1 MTLSLKRGLII
12 KTSLIIILLASI
24 SAVSLHFFREYKI
37 ERGRWLQLEKSIFE
51 KSENFR
57 GQACIVI
64 KDYNRGR
71 QIKRNPEIKIAAASI
86 VKIPIMAAILSCQQE
101 KGFSLCDKV
110 KLKRSDITGGSG
122 ILKNQRPGKEFSVKE
137 LIEMMV
143 SISDNT
149 ATNILIKLLG
159 FDFLNSWMK
168 EAGLKNT
175 NISRLMMD
183 MALRDKGIENYTT
196 AGDIALMLDKIYLNR
211 LSDKDASLE
220 CLRILKTQKTR
231 NRIPAKLPKG
241 TVVAHKTG
249 LENGVCHDAGIV
261 FTEKGNFLICVL
273 TGHKNRDSYKS
284 RKFIAALAEMVYKY
298 YMP

>member
-64 KDYNRGR
+64 KDYNRGW